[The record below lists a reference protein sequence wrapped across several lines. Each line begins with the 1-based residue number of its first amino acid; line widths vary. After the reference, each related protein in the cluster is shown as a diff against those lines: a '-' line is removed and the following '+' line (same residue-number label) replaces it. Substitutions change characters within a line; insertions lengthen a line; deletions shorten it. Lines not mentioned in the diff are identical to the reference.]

1 MTSIRQ
7 TFYILRGNHC
17 LSSNVIYLHSVSTLE
32 VCIQSQIYRIFRYVW
47 HVLLKNSIVRKI
59 LKYTYTVVWTHHD
72 RFGLFSCCTNLSC
85 RSMSTEFKSCT
96 QHRCHGIQIIPNFF
110 SWAHFFFRKSIF
122 GVSNSFYLI
131 LVNGLRLQIRHIFIL
146 QRKTYNDLTFLN
158 TIIIG
163 S

>member
-1 MTSIRQ
+1 MYFYKFTFLFQLNRVFEKKWNSTISGFFFNMTSIRQ

-17 LSSNVIYLHSVSTLE
+17 LSSNVIYLRSVSTLE

-72 RFGLFSCCTNLSC
+72 RFGLFSCCTYLSC

-96 QHRCHGIQIIPNFF
+96 TPLPWHTNNTQFLFMGTFF
-110 SWAHFFFRKSIF
+110 LSKEHFW
-122 GVSNSFYLI
+122 G
-131 LVNGLRLQIRHIFIL
+131 Q
-146 QRKTYNDLTFLN
+146 
-158 TIIIG
+158 
-163 S
+163 